1 MLSARCSAPGAQRQM
16 PAYRGEAEPYWQS
29 TRFLACHPG
38 RLVRGGWRYG
48 ASSLPT
54 WAPMWADRRS
64 ALVKVSSVNAAG
76 SVFASAVNSTGDW
89 APHTARQRPGSTAN
103 LPTPSDS

>member
-1 MLSARCSAPGAQRQM
+1 MLSARCSAPDA
-16 PAYRGEAEPYWQS
+16 
-29 TRFLACHPG
+29 
-38 RLVRGGWRYG
+38 RLPRGGGAVLAVDSVPRLPSGAVSARRMAIWRYG